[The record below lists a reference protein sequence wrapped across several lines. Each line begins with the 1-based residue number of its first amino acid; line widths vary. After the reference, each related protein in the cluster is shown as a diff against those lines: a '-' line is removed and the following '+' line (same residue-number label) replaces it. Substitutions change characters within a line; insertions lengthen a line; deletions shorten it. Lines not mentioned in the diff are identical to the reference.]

1 MDKKRNINETIKSG
15 LKRTFPYI
23 AFFLS
28 VVFLI
33 IGIALMKNGTEMVRN
48 GRSVTGNLTHFAG
61 IGLIIAAVADFV
73 LSVKFGSK
81 KLAITVVGTI
91 MLCVGILS
99 GIMFAVRIVRP
110 VNSYDMF
117 SVKSINE
124 IDPEYRL
131 TSDAIGIKKAEYSI
145 ETGKKVIVRI
155 DDTDYSVSTSK
166 ELIDCLSD
174 NSDKI
179 LDMNNYVQ
187 TWHGSD
193 GYMVLAYTK
202 LEKNNVLNTLSD
214 MVSDS
219 NKYGKQVK

>member
-1 MDKKRNINETIKSG
+1 MDKKRNINEKIKSG
-15 LKRTFPYI
+15 LKRTLPYI
-23 AFFLS
+23 AFILS
-28 VVFLI
+28 VAFLI
-33 IGIALMKNGTEMVRN
+33 TGIAFTRNGTEMVKN
-48 GRSVTGNLTHFAG
+48 GRSVIGNLTHFAG

-73 LSVKFGSK
+73 LSIKFGSK

-91 MLCVGILS
+91 MLSVGILS
-99 GIMFAVRIVRP
+99 GIVFAVRIVKP

-131 TSDAIGIKKAEYSI
+131 TSDVIGIKRAEYSI

-166 ELIDCLSD
+166 ELVDCLSD
-174 NSDKI
+174 NSDKV

-187 TWHGSD
+187 TWHGSGD
-193 GYMVLAYTK
+193 YMVLSYTK
-202 LEKNNVLNTLSD
+202 VEKNNVLNTLSD
-214 MVSDS
+214 MVSDES
-219 NKYGKQVK
+219 AYGK